1 MRTSSVLGATTSL
14 LYVLTSLACCV
25 YYTSLLQPSFA
36 NDLWWAGYN
45 VSGYQ
50 AFLIDLCNQF
60 LMTNANGSLDVLSAS
75 AIVPKTYS
83 TIDAFTSIYTPY
95 MHDVLLGELTSI
107 EYAVPHLRT
116 LSTYWSMRMNVQHCW
131 VDFNKTFE
139 MAHTLLRQERCERRY
154 RANAAVYL
162 EAILRNQPWDAYL
175 ALWAGNGL
183 RFNVAI
189 QRGLQETMGGRSFL
203 AQMATAANTTS
214 VADELAYWRS
224 YNLSIFELQWQSRW
238 QPGVSETIKV
248 SNALGI
254 QQSFTL
260 KALDQVMGPW
270 SSQNMFWM
278 PLNDLFNGMTM
289 NRSFVRGTSR
299 HFATNI
305 SASLPA
311 INLETYRGMADSRG
325 NLVGKAWVFHTF
337 LGPYLSS
344 DIRYKLRPA
353 PLVTAYNRFQEV
365 VFTHLATSTARFES
379 FSSLPVVVLTPTPS
393 RWQAN
398 YTFYGGDPM
407 CILGMGTSYVQQS
420 FDFYDDCSQKIPLS
434 VQLPPMSLLFA
445 LLAAST
451 TSRTFSI
458 HAICALSTT
467 PDPCVSMLSV
477 ASSWL
482 QELPIP
488 DQILLMLESLPPVL
502 QATDTSF
509 MQFAKASNGSWVL
522 LQQPLLSARDDP
534 WTFYGWCFAA
544 DWATGIRQAASF
556 EGDVSS
562 IVLLSN
568 AYTSQH
574 YVTSGQP
581 LETATRMVY
590 YSVVASSVCLVSVGG
605 LALLYTL
612 YSRFH
617 ITGRNLLCFNR
628 LVGSVWAGRQ
638 LMLMR
643 GTSAILILSTAQ
655 PKLVA
660 QFGHSRLV
668 ASARS
673 VWETGIVAGEAT
685 WVSYCLQEY
694 LVIALPTALTRLYGP
709 WTNALTWLT
718 IVVLDISSPVQTTI
732 ELNRA
737 CVGGDMDYGL
747 LCTAGAISIGSLSR
761 LLLLFGLQ
769 VGLVLILIMLI
780 YGYQHAS
787 CCMSFGGECEANDK
801 YDDASLL
808 MSGMSRALVV
818 PEEATKHLYDAVT
831 CVLCGLLP
839 LRLRGRRR
847 IFDLKLWSFLPDTI
861 STTRHHTV
869 SPEHCMVVPARPIQ
883 MPPPPTLDLIKTAVD
898 SRRRWSVASALLGL
912 FYMVCVIASSVS
924 YFEISKVNLANDLYW
939 PHFNVTGAHA
949 FFANWLNEQLILRAS
964 IQNIALDDPSINLL
978 GSFAAPTAYVSTVHN
993 YGTWLQ
999 HSELSSIEASIAGL
1013 RVSDACN
1020 APWIFSPYCYLDW
1033 KKTWPMAYSHQR
1045 QMRCQ
1050 KMETNAAVY
1059 LESVL
1064 RNIDWATFEFC
1075 WGNAFETAFGSDLRQ
1090 SSEGVEWL
1098 HAVSSERLLLQDEAT
1113 KWRQHNLSVF
1123 QVQWQNYK
1131 RIGVFNSYSI
1141 VNAFGISY
1149 PMQLMALNGSYR
1161 WSSQTTYKMYWS
1173 LANDLSAIV
1182 SNTSGIGGLSLMRTS
1197 PRFAFTNTSLQAVLT
1212 TNLTL
1217 MSPLATALALVAE
1230 SIGPFGVTDMVY
1242 IRVPVAVSSLVR
1254 DILHMARLS
1263 MGQSILAQ
1271 AAFNKI
1277 TPLSTSY
1284 PTPKKWV
1291 TPKYGSFGGSPL
1303 CQELISS
1310 KAVSNGFACMPS
1322 YDLPCLPTLPAQS
1335 KVLPTRQHYIVSAIL
1350 SGLSA
1355 SPPSDYRSLCS
1366 FDPSN
1371 LALCLVYLNHTMHFI
1386 RTYMPTA
1393 NASLTSIAASTNAL
1407 VHNLNIEFMIF
1418 AKVNA
1423 SAPLAL
1429 LHTNL
1434 LDPSE
1439 VGFGFLAWT
1448 YLYDWVLGHREVISF
1463 QGDSGT
1469 LNLLTDL
1476 QLPLLQQAQPW
1487 MLTQAFA
1494 TYCRGGV
1501 WYVTFLMLSVSALAC
1516 VYVLASRGHFEGLN
1530 MLELSRVGGIVWVGR
1545 PLLFLRSLTALCLLS
1560 TATLELQTSG
1570 YRSYFAA
1577 VPTPWYT
1584 IALAAGEVTWLV
1596 SVVNDIALVFTKE
1609 YSMYYTTANSLLV
1622 WLIVASLAGAIP
1634 VDATL
1639 ALSPHCQFVQFDFLI
1654 ACDAGELVIGHLSR
1668 LLALIGIVIACNIV
1682 CYSAVR
1688 RCMHRPKGC
1697 VTSLLLSNGAKYL
1710 FLHDGRLRG
1719 DVYYLDRAS
1728 AAVAGIV
1735 TLRLGRVFYA
1745 LDIKLWRLVPVALP
1759 LTKLESPLLDAALPL
1774 LNSPL

>member
-1 MRTSSVLGATTSL
+1 MGRFTTSLHLQTAGGL
-14 LYVLTSLACCV
+14 LYVLLSLACCV
-25 YYTSLLQPSFA
+25 YYTRLLQPTFA

-116 LSTYWSMRMNVQHCW
+116 LSTYWCMRMNVQHCW

-214 VADELAYWRS
+214 VADELAYWQS

-238 QPGVSETIKV
+238 QPGVSETIVV
-248 SNALGI
+248 SNALGM
-254 QQSFTL
+254 QENFTL
-260 KALDQVMGPW
+260 KALDQVTGPW
-270 SSQNMFWM
+270 SSQSLFWM
-278 PLNDLFNGMTM
+278 PLNDLYNGMIL
-289 NRSFVRGTSR
+289 NRSLIRGTSR

-311 INLETYRGMADSRG
+311 INLEIYRGMADSRG
-325 NLVGKAWVFHTF
+325 NLVGKAWLFHTF
-337 LGPYLSS
+337 IGPYMSV
-344 DIRYKLRPA
+344 DVRYKLRPA
-353 PLVTAYNRFQEV
+353 PLVATYNRFQDV
-365 VFTHLATSTARFES
+365 VSAHLATSTARFES
-379 FSSLPVVVLTPTPS
+379 FTRLPSVVLTPTPS

-407 CILGMGTSYVQQS
+407 CVLGTGTSYVQQS
-420 FDFYDDCSQKIPLS
+420 FDFYDDCSQKTPLS
-434 VQLPPMSLLFA
+434 AQPPPMSLLFA

-451 TSRTFSI
+451 ASSTFSI

-467 PDPCVSMLSV
+467 PDPCVSMLS
-477 ASSWL
+477 AGSRWL

-488 DQILLMLESLPPVL
+488 DQISLMLESLSPVL
-502 QATDTSF
+502 QATDISF

-522 LQQPLLSARDDP
+522 LQQPLLSAWDDP

-581 LETATRMVY
+581 LETATKMIY
-590 YSVVASSVCLVSVGG
+590 YLVLTSTTWLVSVGG

-612 YSRFH
+612 YSRFY

-655 PKLVA
+655 PKLEA
-660 QFGHSRLV
+660 QFGYSRLV
-668 ASARS
+668 ESARS
-673 VWETGIVAGEAT
+673 VWETGIIAGEAT
-685 WVSYCLQEY
+685 WLSYSLHEY
-694 LVIALPTALTRLYGP
+694 LVIALPISFSRLYGP
-709 WTNALTWLT
+709 WTNALAWLT
-718 IVVLDISSPVQTTI
+718 ILIVSLASPVGI
-732 ELNRA
+732 EMTLRRE
-737 CVGGDMDYGL
+737 CVGNDMDYGL
-747 LCTAGAISIGSLSR
+747 LCTAGTISTGSLHR
-761 LLLLFGLQ
+761 LMLLVSLQ
-769 VGLVLILIMLI
+769 VGIVVVSISLGCGVRRMC
-780 YGYQHAS
+780 GV
-787 CCMSFGGECEANDK
+787 DK
-801 YDDASLL
+801 GDDDEEDQEESLL
-808 MSGMSRALVV
+808 VSGLAQAFITADPHRPA
-818 PEEATKHLYDAVT
+818 AHIYDPVT

-839 LRLRGRRR
+839 LSYNGHRYV
-847 IFDLKLWSFLPDTI
+847 FDLKLWSLLPDTI
-861 STTRHHTV
+861 STDPHTSQTAPEVTLAVTRPRSASV
-869 SPEHCMVVPARPIQ
+869 AFSVPSI
-883 MPPPPTLDLIKTAVD
+883 DLIRVA
-898 SRRRWSVASALLGL
+898 SGRRRLRALLATFGLLYMVASITG
-912 FYMVCVIASSVS
+912 SVL
-924 YFEISKVNLANDLYW
+924 YFEVSKVYLDNDLYW
-939 PHFNVTGAHA
+939 ATFNVTGAHT
-949 FFANWLNEQLILRAS
+949 FFATWLNEQLILRATAQS
-964 IQNIALDDPSINLL
+964 ITLDNGSINLF
-978 GSFAAPTAYVSTVHN
+978 GSFATPTAYVSTVNN
-993 YGTWLQ
+993 YGAWLQ
-999 HSELSSIEASIAGL
+999 HNELSAIEASIAGL

-1020 APWIFSPYCYLDW
+1020 APWIFTPYCYLDW

-1050 KMETNAAVY
+1050 DMETNAAVY

-1075 WGNAFETAFGSDLRQ
+1075 WGSAFETAFGVDLRQ

-1098 HAVSSERLLLQDEAT
+1098 HAVSSERLSLQDEIT
-1113 KWRQHNLSVF
+1113 LWGQHNLSTF

-1131 RIGVFNSYSI
+1131 RIGAINSYAI

-1182 SNTSGIGGLSLMRTS
+1182 SNASGIGGLSLLRTS

-1212 TNLTL
+1212 RNLTL
-1217 MSPLATALALVAE
+1217 MSPLSNALALVATT
-1230 SIGPFGVTDMVY
+1230 IGPFGVTDMVY
-1242 IRVPVAVSSLVR
+1242 LRVPVAVSSLVH

-1277 TPLSTSY
+1277 TPLGTSY
-1284 PTPKKWV
+1284 PIPKKWLM
-1291 TPKYGSFGGSPL
+1291 PNYASFGGSPL
-1303 CQELISS
+1303 CQEFVSS
-1310 KAVSNGFACMPS
+1310 KVVSAGLTSVLS
-1322 YDLPCLPTLPAQS
+1322 YDLPCLPTSPIQS
-1335 KVLPTRQHYIVSAIL
+1335 KAIPTRQHYIVSAIL

-1355 SPPSDYRSLCS
+1355 SPPSDYRNICS
-1366 FDPSN
+1366 FDPAYI
-1371 LALCLVYLNHTMHFI
+1371 ALCLAYLNQTMHFI
-1386 RTYMPTA
+1386 QTYMPTA
-1393 NASLTSIAASTNAL
+1393 NASLASIAASTNAL

-1439 VGFGFLAWT
+1439 VGFGFLHG
-1448 YLYDWVLGHREVISF
+1448 LISF
-1463 QGDSGT
+1463 QGDIGT
-1469 LNLLTDL
+1469 LNILTDL
-1476 QLPLLQQAQPW
+1476 QLPLLQQVQPW
-1487 MLTQAFA
+1487 MLTQDFA
-1494 TYCRGGV
+1494 EYCRAGV

-1516 VYVLASRGHFEGLN
+1516 VYMVTTRGAFEGLN

-1545 PLLFLRSLTALCLLS
+1545 PLLFLRSMTALCLLS
-1560 TATLELQTSG
+1560 TATFELQTSG

-1577 VPTPWYT
+1577 VPTPWYK

-1609 YSMYYTTANSLLV
+1609 YSMYYTTANSILV
-1622 WLIVASLAGAIP
+1622 WLIVATLAGAFP
-1634 VDATL
+1634 VEATVNL
-1639 ALSPHCQFVQFDFLI
+1639 HQTCVVAQVDLQAVCSSGMI
-1654 ACDAGELVIGHLSR
+1654 AIGQRDR
-1668 LLALIGIVIACNIV
+1668 LLLLSGIVVGCNMVCFGIV
-1682 CYSAVR
+1682 RLSVDKPPTRVR
-1688 RCMHRPKGC
+1688 
-1697 VTSLLLSNGAKYL
+1697 SLLLSSGAKYL
-1710 FLHDGRLRG
+1710 FMHHNRVVQ

-1728 AAVAGIV
+1728 AVLAGIV
-1735 TLRLGRVFYA
+1735 TYRHGRRMYA
-1745 LDIKLWRLVPVALP
+1745 LDVKLWRLFSTPLSLANQSNSMLDSALP
-1759 LTKLESPLLDAALPL
+1759 LRNAK
-1774 LNSPL
+1774 